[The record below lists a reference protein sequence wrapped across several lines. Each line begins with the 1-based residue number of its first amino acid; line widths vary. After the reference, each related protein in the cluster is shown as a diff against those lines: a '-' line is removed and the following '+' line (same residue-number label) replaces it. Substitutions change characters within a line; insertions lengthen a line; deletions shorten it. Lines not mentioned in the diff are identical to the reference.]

1 LAQLAEGVGRGG
13 QLSLARYEQLGGVQ
27 GALTRQAD
35 AALAEATAASGRDGA
50 EVIAGLLRL
59 VTVDEQG
66 RPTRWRVSRDELPE
80 PVTRELDVFVRRRLL
95 ITDTENGTV
104 VIGVAHEA
112 FLSAWALLAQ
122 AIEENVSA
130 LRARSA
136 IEQAATEWDSEGHPR
151 ARLWERGQ
159 LAAALAETGARLQAG
174 DVVTNRVDL
183 SLIARDFLR
192 TSIRRD
198 RLRRGRAVMVLSV
211 LLALA
216 LVAAGIAVVQQQAA
230 KEQRNIAVSRQVAE
244 QATGLRATNPALAAN
259 SA

>member
-1 LAQLAEGVGRGG
+1 M
-13 QLSLARYEQLGGVQ
+13 
-27 GALTRQAD
+27 
-35 AALAEATAASGRDGA
+35 
-50 EVIAGLLRL
+50 
-59 VTVDEQG
+59 
-66 RPTRWRVSRDELPE
+66 
-80 PVTRELDVFVRRRLL
+80 TRELDVFVRRRLL

-230 KEQRNIAVSRQVAE
+230 KEQRNIAVSRQVTE